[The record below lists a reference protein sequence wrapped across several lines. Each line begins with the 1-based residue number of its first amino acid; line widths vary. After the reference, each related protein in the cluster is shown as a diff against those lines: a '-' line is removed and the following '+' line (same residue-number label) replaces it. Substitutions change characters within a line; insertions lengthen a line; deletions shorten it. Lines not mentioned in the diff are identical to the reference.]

1 MIPEKL
7 PDYPELTFEEERHI
21 YKLNGVII
29 PSVTTLM
36 KPLTEEV
43 YGGIDEA
50 VLRVAAEKGTAVHN
64 AIENFIQFGIEDID
78 EKFEGYFKAFLKF
91 WKEVRPRVLKTES
104 KVYHKIYRYAG
115 TTDIVA
121 DVGGKLTIID
131 WKTSSRIE
139 KALTGVQLEGY
150 ARAYESQGVEV
161 EGKAIV
167 HLKKNGDYA
176 FDQDYPLR
184 DTERLEILGDL
195 IAIRNYVN
203 KYKGGNKR

>member
-7 PDYPELTFEEERHI
+7 PEYPELTFEDERHI

-36 KPLTEEV
+36 KPLSEAI
-43 YGGIDEA
+43 YGGIDEE

-78 EKFEGYFKAFLKF
+78 SKYEAYFQAFLKF
-91 WKEVRPRVLKTES
+91 WKDVRPRILKTES

-115 TTDIVA
+115 TTDFVA
-121 DVGGKLTIID
+121 DIGGKLTIID

-139 KALTGVQLEGY
+139 KVLTGVQLEGY
-150 ARAYESQGVEV
+150 ARAYESHGVEI
-161 EGKAIV
+161 EKKAIV
-167 HLKKNGDYA
+167 LLKKNGEYT
-176 FDQDYPLR
+176 FDQDYPVR

-203 KYKGGNKR
+203 KYKGGTNK